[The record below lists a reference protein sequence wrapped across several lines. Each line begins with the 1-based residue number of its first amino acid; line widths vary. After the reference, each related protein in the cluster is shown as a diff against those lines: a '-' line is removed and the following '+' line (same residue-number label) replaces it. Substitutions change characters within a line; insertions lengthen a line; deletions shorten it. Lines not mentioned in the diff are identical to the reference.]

1 MVPTVRKRSHW
12 FPLQTVPASTPCEA
26 GRMTPE
32 AHTHNRCWEVPL
44 RRAQRRRKYDGLVTS
59 AECART
65 PIPDAP
71 LPPPSQGTRLRAGGV
86 KPLSFAYF
94 SLRQA
99 KKSRCPPHR
108 GNANKPISNQ
118 GKATAAGK

>member
-65 PIPDAP
+65 QIPDIP
-71 LPPPSQGTRLRAGGV
+71 LPPPSQVTRFNTSGLSRFLLPTFLCGRQRKVGAPRTGGTL
-86 KPLSFAYF
+86 
-94 SLRQA
+94 
-99 KKSRCPPHR
+99 
-108 GNANKPISNQ
+108 I
-118 GKATAAGK
+118 